1 MIFETDLPIPHFP
14 GLAGRQIFWARSP
27 EFATAPCRQLFD
39 WWASRAGDGVSG
51 KLPRREDFDI
61 VEHSEL
67 AENIYIIAGTAE
79 GFELRLAGEEYI
91 RLFGLK
97 RGWIWRS
104 DATDPVMHDSAA
116 FLAFVAQAKRPLRTI
131 GRLELIERHWIEL
144 ETVVCPLALGED
156 GNAKFLGCT
165 APIA

>member
-1 MIFETDLPIPHFP
+1 MIFETDLPIPNFP
-14 GLAGRQIFWARSP
+14 GLAGRQIFWARGA

-39 WWASRAGDGVSG
+39 WWTSRPDAA
-51 KLPRREDFDI
+51 LPRREDFDI
-61 VEHSEL
+61 VEHSDL
-67 AENIYIIAGTAE
+67 VENIYIIAGTAE

-104 DATDPVMHDSAA
+104 DAADPVMHDSAA

-144 ETVVCPLALGED
+144 ETVVCPLAPADD
-156 GNAKFLGCT
+156 GRAKFLGCT
-165 APIA
+165 APIG